1 MRHCSD
7 NKKPVTMRFSLLRYL
22 RVNNVSLETTTGDE
36 WVGTE
41 HLKAWEFYF
50 DDTIESP
57 QIY

>member
-1 MRHCSD
+1 
-7 NKKPVTMRFSLLRYL
+7 MRFSLLRYL

-41 HLKAWEFYF
+41 HLKAWEFYV